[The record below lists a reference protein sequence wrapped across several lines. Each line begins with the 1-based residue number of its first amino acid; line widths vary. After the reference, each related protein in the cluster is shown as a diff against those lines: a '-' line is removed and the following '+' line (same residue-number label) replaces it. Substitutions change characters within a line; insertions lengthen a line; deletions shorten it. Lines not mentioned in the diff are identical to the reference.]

1 MGEEA
6 ERMERLSVGKNFF
19 RITITPK
26 TTGAEIQHI
35 LRCHLEY
42 LKHTGMRIMPL
53 EHFERVAG
61 HLGYKPGQYKMLRKR
76 LSHSSLDDKKIG
88 ADLRMKVEEKPKGG
102 NKQHSSRARNA
113 YEGVKPRRE
122 PINAKQLIEGAD
134 RFLRQEGQVGGG
146 FAGKF
151 GRPKRTHRP

>member
-6 ERMERLSVGKNFF
+6 ERMERLRVGKNFF

-61 HLGYKPGQYKMLRKR
+61 HLGYRPGQYKMLRKR
-76 LSHSSLDDKKIG
+76 LSHPSLDDKEIG
-88 ADLRMKVEEKPKGG
+88 ADLRMKVEEKPRGG
-102 NKQHSSRARNA
+102 SKQYSSSARRDS
-113 YEGVKPRRE
+113 EGVKHKQE
-122 PINAKQLIEGAD
+122 TINIKQFGEGAD